1 MNVET
6 NALIPAIVSYLSERT
21 VNVSKTKLLKL
32 LYLFDVEFYRQ
43 HGKTFTGFEWKFFHL
58 GPWTVEFENLLTTLI
73 QRGLLSEVPF
83 SAKGYDGTV
92 LRTEQTRSLRSTLE
106 NVTDELTLT
115 RILNDWGNQPTGR
128 LLDHVYF
135 QTEPMEHGVRN
146 HILDFSVIQADL
158 PGLYRRSSSCTAPGL
173 IAKRKREFQ
182 ERIDAQKRRGTSQDG
197 LPDESERSRRPQL
210 AMRAP
215 RYDEEFVAAMNT
227 LERLRTS

>member
-32 LYLFDVEFYRQ
+32 LYLFDVEFYRE
-43 HGKTFTGFEWKFFHL
+43 HGMTFTGFEWKFFHL
-58 GPWTVEFENLLTTLI
+58 GPWTAEFENLLTTLT

-92 LRTEQTRSLRSTLE
+92 LRTEQTTSLRSAVGNLA
-106 NVTDELTLT
+106 DELTLS

-146 HILDFSVIQADL
+146 HLLDFSVILAER
-158 PGLYRRSSSCTAPGL
+158 PGLYRRSSSSASPGL

-182 ERIDAQKRRGTSQDG
+182 KKIDEQKRGGPSQEG
-197 LPDESERSRRPQL
+197 LT
-210 AMRAP
+210 MRAP